1 MGFEKG
7 NKLGKANK
15 GKKRTLTKV
24 QAKLD
29 GSLTKADYNDIID
42 FKNDLIKVANELFNE
57 AGTWQQKKAVF
68 DSVSKYVFFEKHEDK
83 PKEDKIIVT
92 LGS

>member
-1 MGFEKG
+1 MAAEKG
-7 NKLGKANK
+7 NKYATKNK
-15 GKKRTLTKV
+15 GKKHKATLVKEIM
-24 QAKLD
+24 QN
-29 GSLTKADYNDIID
+29 SLKDRNDIID
-42 FKNDLIKVANELFNE
+42 FKEDLLRLANELIDSAKTIQE
-57 AGTWQQKKAVF
+57 KKAVF

>member
-1 MGFEKG
+1 MAAKQG
-7 NKLGKANK
+7 NKYACKNK
-15 GKKRTLTKV
+15 GKKHKATIVKEII
-24 QAKLD
+24 QN
-29 GSLTKADYNDIID
+29 SLKDRNDIID
-42 FKNDLIKVANELFNE
+42 FKEDLLKLANELISKASTLQE
-57 AGTWQQKKAVF
+57 KKAVF